1 MKQDRFIMFVAD
13 CFKHPET
20 GYLVSGPVLSGQLEI
35 AELGKNLYF
44 LSEKGT
50 EIEVTLAGLVTQRFK
65 DMGRIERREFSLH
78 VYLSQDE
85 LDMEQFKDGFLVDEK
100 VGLQLVTFEGN
111 IQLDT
116 NQWEANLPYP
126 ATLQCDVKKYKGIL
140 RIGNSMGG
148 DGSVPSKVQFV
159 SPKPVMVSIPELRIE
174 WNGHHFVMTQIKF
187 KQNVGRVSVKPTTE
201 GLLM

>member
-1 MKQDRFIMFVAD
+1 MGRDCFMMFVTD
-13 CFKHPET
+13 CFKHPQT
-20 GYLVSGPVLSGQLEI
+20 GYLVSGPVLSGQLDRTDLE
-35 AELGKNLYF
+35 KNLYF
-44 LSEKGT
+44 LSGNNTAVKT
-50 EIEVTLAGLVTQRFK
+50 TLAGFAIELFQ
-65 DMGRIERREFSLH
+65 DMSRIERREFTVH

-85 LDMEQFKDGFLVDEK
+85 LDVEQFKDGFLVDEK

-111 IQLDT
+111 IQFDT

-126 ATLQCDVKKYKGIL
+126 ATLQCDAKKYKGIL

-148 DGSVPSKVQFV
+148 DGSVPSKAQFV
-159 SPKPVMVSIPELRIE
+159 SQKPVMVSNPELRIE